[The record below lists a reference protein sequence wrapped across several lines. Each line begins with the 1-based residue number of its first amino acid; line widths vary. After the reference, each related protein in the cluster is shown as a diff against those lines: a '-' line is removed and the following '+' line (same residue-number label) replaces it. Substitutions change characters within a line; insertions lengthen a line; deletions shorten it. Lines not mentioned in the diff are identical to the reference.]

1 MTSEEFF
8 AVLENAPRPIV
19 QMRRLYHNDQ
29 GRVLFY
35 TMEDLPGTWIEVDS
49 ETYAQARTDV
59 RVRDGRVIP
68 LPKIPT
74 VSKLRPG
81 LTGTYCDPRD
91 ICIVVDHNQ
100 PHVRWSPVTSE

>member
-1 MTSEEFF
+1 MTPEEFF
-8 AVLENAPRPIV
+8 SVLENAPPPIV
-19 QMRRLYHNDQ
+19 QVRRLYHDDQ

-59 RVRDGRVIP
+59 RVVDGQVVP

-74 VSKLRPG
+74 ISKLRPG

-91 ICIVVDHNQ
+91 ICIVVDHEQ
-100 PHVRWSPVTSE
+100 PHVRWSRTS

>member
-1 MTSEEFF
+1 MTPEEFF

-19 QMRRLYHNDQ
+19 QTRRLYHDDQ

-35 TMEDLPGTWIEVDS
+35 TMEDLAGTWIEVDS
-49 ETYAQARTDV
+49 EIYARAPTDV
-59 RVRDGRVIP
+59 RVVDGQVVP
-68 LPKIPT
+68 LPKIPI

-100 PHVRWSPVTSE
+100 PHVRWSLATSE